1 MLTSCGDL
9 WEGNGLPEVEG
20 SSAWFPEV
28 EGPSAWFQVMERF
41 RKAQGLSGWIAD
53 ILDDL
58 MWLGLVFGI
67 GLLMAVLAEVKGSIL
82 EVCADAKPFRLAS

>member
-20 SSAWFPEV
+20 SSAWF
-28 EGPSAWFQVMERF
+28 QVMERF
-41 RKAQGLSGWIAD
+41 RKVQGLSGWIAD

-67 GLLMAVLAEVKGSIL
+67 GLLVAVVAEAQESIL
-82 EVCADAKPFRLAS
+82 EVCADAKTFRLAS